1 MTSTDPTAS
10 TPDHTAS
17 AAPSAQVA
25 PAPAQAPAAVVAT
38 TVAPAQPVLT
48 QAPRASSSLQVL
60 AIVGIVLVSLVGLG
74 VTVFLIGIL
83 GADAVALGGIMA
95 LVPLAIVFFGVRWVD
110 RWEPEPR
117 VAVIFAF
124 LWGAAVSVAVALIVG
139 TAVQIVQAA
148 SGGLDA
154 DTADFLGSVVQAP
167 LVEEGGK
174 GLGLLILFWAARKH
188 FDGPVDG
195 LVYAAWIAGGFAFTE
210 NILYFGSE
218 LLDSGGFTGNVFLIF
233 LIRGLMSP
241 FAHVMFTAFIG
252 VALGFAARRGASAFG
267 AIGFVL
273 LGYIPAILLHG
284 FWNGALYFVS
294 DFFVY
299 YFIVQVPLFIGAV
312 LVAFWL
318 RRQESKITRDR
329 LGEYAG
335 VGWFN
340 ADEVVALATPAGR
353 RQSMVWAR
361 QRGKGKE
368 MKRYIQDAT
377 KLAFARQRIITGRYR
392 AQAEADEAVL
402 LGSLVEAR
410 KALAGSAVPVATTA
424 PATPPATP
432 PTAV

>member
-1 MTSTDPTAS
+1 MTSSDPTAS
-10 TPDHTAS
+10 TTDLTAS
-17 AAPSAQVA
+17 AGHHAA
-25 PAPAQAPAAVVAT
+25 APAQAPAAVVAT
-38 TVAPAQPVLT
+38 TTEPTQPVLA
-48 QAPRASSSLQVL
+48 QAPRRSSSLL
-60 AIVGIVLVSLVGLG
+60 ALGIVGIIIASIVALG
-74 VTVFLIGIL
+74 VTVFLLNAL
-83 GADAVALGGIMA
+83 GGDAVALGGIMA

-124 LWGAAVSVAVALIVG
+124 LWGAGVSVALALIVG
-139 TAVQIVQAA
+139 TAVQIAQELT
-148 SGGLDA
+148 GGVDEF
-154 DTADFLGSVVQAP
+154 TADFLGSVVQAP

-195 LVYAAWIAGGFAFTE
+195 LVYAAWVAGGFAFTE
-210 NILYFGSE
+210 NILYFGSA
-218 LLDSGGFTGNVFLIF
+218 LLDNGLFSGDTFLIF

-252 VALGFAARRGASAFG
+252 VALGFAARRGAGPFA
-267 AIGFVL
+267 AIGFFVI
-273 LGYIPAILLHG
+273 GFIPAILLHG

-318 RRQESKITRDR
+318 RRQEAKITRDR

-340 ADEVVALATPAGR
+340 ADEIVALATPAGR

-361 QRGKGKE
+361 QRGKAKE

-377 KLAFARQRIITGRYR
+377 RLAFARQRIITGRYKT
-392 AQAEADEAVL
+392 QAEVDEAL
-402 LGSLVEAR
+402 LLSSIVEAR
-410 KALAGSAVPVATTA
+410 KALAGSAA
-424 PATPPATP
+424 PAAG
-432 PTAV
+432 

>member
-1 MTSTDPTAS
+1 M
-10 TPDHTAS
+10 
-17 AAPSAQVA
+17 
-25 PAPAQAPAAVVAT
+25 
-38 TVAPAQPVLT
+38 
-48 QAPRASSSLQVL
+48 
-60 AIVGIVLVSLVGLG
+60 GIVLVSLVALG
-74 VTVFLIGIL
+74 VVVFLLYIL

-117 VAVIFAF
+117 VAVVFAF
-124 LWGAAVSVAVALIVG
+124 LWGAAVSVAIALLFG
-139 TAVQIVQAA
+139 TVFDIVQSAA
-148 SGGLDA
+148 GLDA
-154 DTADFLGSVVQAP
+154 ATRDFIGSVVQAP
-167 LVEEGGK
+167 LTEEGGK

-218 LLDSGGFTGNVFLIF
+218 LLDSGGFSGNVIMIF

-252 VALGFAARRGASAFG
+252 VALGYAARRGAGPFA
-267 AIGFVL
+267 AILFLIVGS
-273 LGYIPAILLHG
+273 IPAMLLHA

-318 RRQESKITRDR
+318 RRQEAKITRDR
-329 LGEYAG
+329 LGEYAS

-340 ADEVVALATPAGR
+340 PDEVVALATPAGR

-392 AQAEADEAVL
+392 AQAEADETLL
-402 LGSLVEAR
+402 LGSIVEAR
-410 KALAGSAVPVATTA
+410 KALAGAGTPAAAVAPNSAP
-424 PATPPATP
+424 TPPA
-432 PTAV
+432 PTA